1 MGNPIVSIL
10 TVVISNGLI
19 VRETATLKQSSGVG
33 RDALDL
39 LHSLR
44 DCDRQCPLARKQG
57 GNAT

>member
-10 TVVISNGLI
+10 TVVISNSLI

-39 LHSLR
+39 FHSVR
-44 DCDRQCPLARKQG
+44 DSDRLGALAGKQG
-57 GNAT
+57 GKAT

>member
-10 TVVISNGLI
+10 TVVISKSLI
-19 VRETATLKQSSGVG
+19 ARETATLKQSSGIG

-44 DCDRQCPLARKQG
+44 DCDR
-57 GNAT
+57 